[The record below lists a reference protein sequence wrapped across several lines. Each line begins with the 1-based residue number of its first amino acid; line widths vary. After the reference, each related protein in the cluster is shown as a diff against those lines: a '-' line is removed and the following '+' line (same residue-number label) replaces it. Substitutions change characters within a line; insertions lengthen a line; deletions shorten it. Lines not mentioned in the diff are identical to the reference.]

1 VNQSSPIRGS
11 NARGARPIPRHVMSA
26 FASSSHLPCPECG
39 ASVEAE
45 EKVAHV
51 CDPERRADYLMFQLR
66 DEIAEFERSVWEYL
80 TSPHGRFA
88 QWLAERRRPPLQG
101 LG

>member
-1 VNQSSPIRGS
+1 
-11 NARGARPIPRHVMSA
+11 MSA
-26 FASSSHLPCPECG
+26 FANPSPLPCPDCG
-39 ASVEAE
+39 AAVAE
-45 EKVAHV
+45 SERRGHV

-66 DEIAEFERSVWEYL
+66 EEIAGFERSVREYL

-101 LG
+101 LEG

>member
-1 VNQSSPIRGS
+1 
-11 NARGARPIPRHVMSA
+11 MSA
-26 FASSSHLPCPECG
+26 FATPGQIPCPECG
-39 ASVEAE
+39 ASVGTQE
-45 EKVAHV
+45 EVEHV

>member
-1 VNQSSPIRGS
+1 MSS
-11 NARGARPIPRHVMSA
+11 
-26 FASSSHLPCPECG
+26 FASSSHMPCPDCG
-39 ASVEAE
+39 ASVGAQGRAE
-45 EKVAHV
+45 HV

>member
-1 VNQSSPIRGS
+1 
-11 NARGARPIPRHVMSA
+11 M
-26 FASSSHLPCPECG
+26 PCPDCG
-39 ASVEAE
+39 ASLAAEARDE
-45 EKVAHV
+45 HV

-66 DEIAEFERSVWEYL
+66 DEIAGLERGVHEYL

-101 LG
+101 V

>member
-1 VNQSSPIRGS
+1 LGLKPVGVSADTWLRRQ
-11 NARGARPIPRHVMSA
+11 MSA
-26 FASSSHLPCPECG
+26 FANPSHMPCPDCG
-39 ASVEAE
+39 ASVSADTRSD
-45 EKVAHV
+45 HV

-66 DEIAEFERSVWEYL
+66 EEIAGFESSVREYL

-101 LG
+101 L

>member
-1 VNQSSPIRGS
+1 
-11 NARGARPIPRHVMSA
+11 MSA
-26 FASSSHLPCPECG
+26 FATPSKTPCPSCG
-39 ASVEAE
+39 LALATGDEHE
-45 EKVAHV
+45 HV

-66 DEIAEFERSVWEYL
+66 DEIAGFERSLREYL

-101 LG
+101 LS